1 MIDLKEIRAG
11 LEARLEGLLADVP
24 PRQRPL
30 LFIGLGLLVPLLVWL
45 LLLAPLGSSR
55 DSLQRDIGAREQE
68 LAWMREA
75 AQEVQRYAI
84 TAGNGARPGGSP
96 LAAIDSSAREFGLGR
111 AMQRVEPGDGGEVR
125 VWLEDAVFDDLL
137 RWLDRL
143 GRGHG
148 IEAVEV
154 VVEPARGGRAARV
167 NARLTLI
174 RDAEAS

>member
-1 MIDLKEIRAG
+1 MSKLQEIRAQ
-11 LEARLEGLLADVP
+11 LEARLESLLADVP

-45 LLLAPLGSSR
+45 LLLAPLSSSR
-55 DSLQRDIGAREQE
+55 DTLQREIATREQE

-75 AQEVQRYAI
+75 AQEVRRYAI
-84 TAGNGARPGGSP
+84 TADDGGRAAGSP
-96 LAAIDSSAREFGLGR
+96 LAAIDSSAREYGLGR

-143 GRGHG
+143 SGRHG
-148 IEAVEV
+148 IEVVEV
-154 VVEPARGGRAARV
+154 VVEPARGGQAARV

-174 RDAEAS
+174 RDVEAS